1 MTRMEA
7 VSAILQ
13 LKGWE
18 YKARKQEAK
27 LKDKFW
33 DTFMQVYK
41 AKEKP
46 THSKEKTLYN
56 FINNIMTPSHR
67 T

>member
-27 LKDKFW
+27 LK
-33 DTFMQVYK
+33 
-41 AKEKP
+41 E
-46 THSKEKTLYN
+46 L
-56 FINNIMTPSHR
+56 
-67 T
+67 